1 MECARASSAGWRIQ
15 SELLTCRWSHVDFV
29 SGWIR
34 LEPGE
39 TTNRRGRMF
48 HLTPQLRSVLEAQK
62 KHTEALER
70 ADARIIATV
79 FHRRGKPIRNFY
91 AAWRAACRVAGVPG
105 RIPHDFRRTAVRNFE
120 RAGVARSAAMAMV
133 GHQTEAIYVV
143 TRLPI
148 KRCSRMPVNNSP
160 RRRLSSRPR
169 RQMATSCQSQ
179 HRRDEKPGRTRP
191 LFSRTFPFSL
201 Q

>member
-1 MECARASSAGWRIQ
+1 
-15 SELLTCRWSHVDFV
+15 V

-143 TRLPI
+143 PRSPM
-148 KRCSRMPVNNSP
+148 KRCSNAGEQLAAP
-160 RRRLSSRPR
+160 
-169 RQMATSCQSQ
+169 ATQLAPAKANGYVILA
-179 HRRDEKPGRTRP
+179 HVP
-191 LFSRTFPFSL
+191 LYLR
-201 Q
+201 

>member
-169 RQMATSCQSQ
+169 RQMATS
-179 HRRDEKPGRTRP
+179 
-191 LFSRTFPFSL
+191 FSRTFPFTCGR
-201 Q
+201 

>member
-1 MECARASSAGWRIQ
+1 M
-15 SELLTCRWSHVDFV
+15 

-70 ADARIIATV
+70 ADTRIIATV

-133 GHQTEAIYVV
+133 GHQTEAIY
-143 TRLPI
+143 
-148 KRCSRMPVNNSP
+148 
-160 RRRLSSRPR
+160 RRYAITDEAMLKDAGEQLAAP
-169 RQMATSCQSQ
+169 ATQLAPAKANGYVILA
-179 HRRDEKPGRTRP
+179 HVP
-191 LFSRTFPFSL
+191 LYLR
-201 Q
+201 